1 VYKSWKGGIV
11 NESIRSRVIWPL
23 GLAFAI
29 CCAVSLIPVSS
40 FGQITFERTY
50 GGGFSDVAHSVVQ
63 TLDGGYAIAGFTW
76 SSGAGVS
83 DVYLIKTDSLGSVL
97 WDSTYGGISYDVGY
111 SLQQTSDGGYVITG
125 YTRSSGAGLSD
136 VYLMKTDSLGNTLWD
151 TTYGGD
157 SIDIGN
163 SVVQTSDGGYIIAG
177 ETQSIDPGISDV
189 YLIKTDSLGSVVWE
203 MTYGGASDDL
213 GYSVQQTSDGGYI
226 IAGLTYSF
234 GTSGG
239 DVYLIKTD
247 SLGGVVWD
255 TTYGGILYDAGHSVQ
270 QTSDDGFIIGGHTSS
285 FGAGLGD
292 VYLIRTDSLG
302 TVLWD
307 TTHGGDSSD
316 VGLSVVQTLDEGYVV
331 AGYTWSFGSSEY
343 DVYIVKTD
351 SLGSVLWERTYGDS
365 VDDRGYAVQQ
375 TVDGGYIVAGYTR
388 SMGAGVNDVYLIKT
402 DANGM
407 VVGLEE
413 QGSTFKVEGS
423 RAKLLQNMP
432 NPFLGSTVITYSL
445 PVPGRV
451 KLQIYDVSGRF
462 VETLV
467 DEEQVAGIYAFRWE
481 AADKAT
487 GMYFCRLEASDFTDA
502 KKMILLR

>member
-1 VYKSWKGGIV
+1 MERK
-11 NESIRSRVIWPL
+11 IRSQLIWPL
-23 GLAFAI
+23 SVVFGI
-29 CCAVSLIPVSS
+29 CCLVLVFPCSS
-40 FGQITFERTY
+40 TAQITFERTY
-50 GGGFSDVAHSVVQ
+50 GGGFSDVAHSVIQ
-63 TLDGGYAIAGFTW
+63 TLDGGYAVAGFTW

-83 DVYLIKTDSLGSVL
+83 DVYLIKTDSLGDVL
-97 WDSTYGGISYDVGY
+97 WDSTYGGISFDVGY

-125 YTRSSGAGLSD
+125 YTRSSGAGLND
-136 VYLMKTDSLGNTLWD
+136 VYLIKMDSLGNTLWD

-157 SIDIGN
+157 SSDVGR
-163 SVVQTSDGGYIIAG
+163 SVVQTLDGGYIIAG
-177 ETQSIDPGISDV
+177 ETRSFDPGTSDVYVIKTDSLGNVLWDTTYGGSFNDFGYSVQQTSDSGYIIAGQTFSFGAGLGDV
-189 YLIKTDSLGSVVWE
+189 YLIKTDSLGTVLWDA
-203 MTYGGASDDL
+203 TYGGGLWDV
-213 GYSVQQTSDGGYI
+213 GHSVQQTSDGGYI
-226 IAGLTYSF
+226 IAGQTFSF
-234 GTSGG
+234 GASSG

-247 SLGGVVWD
+247 SLG
-255 TTYGGILYDAGHSVQ
+255 
-270 QTSDDGFIIGGHTSS
+270 
-285 FGAGLGD
+285 
-292 VYLIRTDSLG
+292 

-307 TTHGGDSSD
+307 ATHGGDSSD

-331 AGYTWSFGSSEY
+331 AGYTSSFGSSEL
-343 DVYIVKTD
+343 DVYIAKTD
-351 SLGSVLWERTYGDS
+351 SLGGFLWERTYGDS

-375 TVDGGYIVAGYTR
+375 TMDGGYIVAGYTR

-423 RAKLLQNMP
+423 RVKLLQNMP
-432 NPFLGSTVITYSL
+432 NPFLGSTVIAYSL

-481 AADKAT
+481 GADKAT
-487 GMYFCRLEASDFTDA
+487 GMYFCRLEAGDFTDV

>member
-1 VYKSWKGGIV
+1 M
-11 NESIRSRVIWPL
+11 NETIRSRVVWPL

-29 CCAVSLIPVSS
+29 CCAVSVIPVSS

-50 GGGFSDVAHSVVQ
+50 GGGLSDVAHSVVQ

-83 DVYLIKTDSLGSVL
+83 DVYLIKTDSLGDVL

-111 SLQQTSDGGYVITG
+111 SVQQTFDGGYVITG
-125 YTRSSGAGLSD
+125 YTRSSGAGLND
-136 VYLMKTDSLGNTLWD
+136 VYLIKTDSLGNTLWD

-157 SIDIGN
+157 SSDVGR
-163 SVVQTSDGGYIIAG
+163 SVVQTLDGGYIIAG
-177 ETQSIDPGISDV
+177 ETRSFDAGVSDV
-189 YLIKTDSLGSVVWE
+189 YVIKTDSLGNVLWDT
-203 MTYGGASDDL
+203 TYGGSFDDF
-213 GYSVQQTSDGGYI
+213 GYSVQQTSDSGYI
-226 IAGLTYSF
+226 IAGQTFSF
-234 GTSGG
+234 GAVVG

-247 SLGGVVWD
+247 SLGNVLWD
-255 TTYGGILYDAGHSVQ
+255 TTYGGGLWDIGYSVD
-270 QTSDDGFIIGGHTSS
+270 QTSDGGYIIAGQTFS
-285 FGAGLGD
+285 FGPNLGD
-292 VYLIRTDSLG
+292 IYLIKTDSLG
-302 TVLWD
+302 SVLWD

-316 VGLSVVQTLDEGYVV
+316 LGLSVVQTLDEGYVV

-343 DVYIVKTD
+343 DIYIVKTD
-351 SLGSVLWERTYGDS
+351 SVGSVLWERTYGDS

-375 TVDGGYIVAGYTR
+375 TMDGGYIVAGYTR
-388 SMGAGVNDVYLIKT
+388 SMGAGVNDFYLIKT

-413 QGSTFKVEGS
+413 EGSMFKVEGS
-423 RAKLLQNMP
+423 RVKLLQNMP

-451 KLQIYDVSGRF
+451 RLQIYDVSGRF

-467 DEEQVAGIYAFRWE
+467 DEKQVAGIYAFRWE

-487 GMYFCRLEASDFTDA
+487 GMYFCRLEADDFTDV
-502 KKMILLR
+502 KKMILLQ